1 MRASSFPPPD
11 LRAAAERLLEAF
23 EAKGLTFASAES
35 CTGGL
40 ISACLTAIAG
50 SSTVVERG
58 FVTYSN
64 AAKQEML
71 GVPAPLFET
80 VGAVSAEV
88 AEAMVIGALDRSTAS
103 VAVSVTGVA
112 GPGESER
119 KPAGL
124 VYIGAG
130 ARGGPVTIVE
140 NRFDGDRESVRTQS
154 VLTALE
160 MAAKVALKNVR

>member
-11 LRAAAERLLEAF
+11 LHAAAARLLTAF
-23 EAKGLTFASAES
+23 ESKGMRFASAES

-50 SSTVVERG
+50 SSKVVECG

-64 AAKQEML
+64 IAKQEML
-71 GVPAPLFET
+71 GVPAPLFDT

-88 AEAMVIGALDRSTAS
+88 AEAMVTGALERSTAA

-112 GPGESER
+112 GPGQSER

-130 ARGGPVTIVE
+130 LGGGPVTVAE
-140 NRFDGDRESVRTQS
+140 HRFDGDRESVRAQS
-154 VLTALE
+154 ALAALE
-160 MAAKVALKNVR
+160 MATNLALNAER